1 MTADEIIRL
10 LDELQRRLD
19 GPGRYV
25 FELAVRQVVLGAL
38 VAIVTALFLWAGFAA
53 LVLVGRFAVRR
64 YYDPETASNEQ
75 DRWWLVGYST
85 VIIGIIVFALNLI
98 ATAIALASVPNL
110 LNPEWAALTR
120 IIETLKP

>member
-25 FELAVRQVVLGAL
+25 FDLAVRQVFLDGVLSLVVGLVLLLAAAFAL
-38 VAIVTALFLWAGFAA
+38 RWSYRTHTRDVEANKERDWMHTHSSESPFFVAIGGIVAAVLCAMALRAA
-53 LVLVGRFAVRR
+53 L
-64 YYDPETASNEQ
+64 T
-75 DRWWLVGYST
+75 
-85 VIIGIIVFALNLI
+85 
-98 ATAIALASVPNL
+98 NL